1 MELTA
6 CIGAILFSLA
16 KNFGPISAC
25 MICACKQSSVSFP
38 GLLFSP
44 LFFTWILFPPLSLH
58 RFSFFFLCPPFPF
71 SRRIPWPHTFHF
83 LLKIILCISL
93 TKKAVGHVYFNFV
106 LIFCFLVI
114 ILIPVLNYIMTES
127 TQQDKIDTNLKL
139 CLELFKS
146 EACPVSFSKLWCC
159 QEILL
164 VLVSIFCLSF
174 FPLFPKLV

>member
-1 MELTA
+1 MYRSYTFQVLRRTSVPYLLA
-6 CIGAILFSLA
+6 WFVHASSLVFPFPGLF
-16 KNFGPISAC
+16 FT
-25 MICACKQSSVSFP
+25 

-44 LFFTWILFPPLSLH
+44 SFLY
-58 RFSFFFLCPPFPF
+58 RFSFFFLCPLFPF
-71 SRRIPWPHTFHF
+71 SGRIPWPHTFHF
-83 LLKIILCISL
+83 LLKIIVCISL
-93 TKKAVGHVYFNFV
+93 TKIYFNFV
-106 LIFCFLVI
+106 LVFCFLVI

-127 TQQDKIDTNLKL
+127 AQQDKIDTNLKL

-146 EACPVSFSKLWCC
+146 EAWPVSFSKLWCC